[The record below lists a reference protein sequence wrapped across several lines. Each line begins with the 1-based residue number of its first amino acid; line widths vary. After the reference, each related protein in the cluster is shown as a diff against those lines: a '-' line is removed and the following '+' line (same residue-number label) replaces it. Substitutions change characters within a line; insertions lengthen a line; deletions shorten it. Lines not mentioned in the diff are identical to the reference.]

1 MSLRNLLALLILL
14 SIAALVV
21 SLLRNLPG
29 KGAEEILDL
38 LPQQVDLAL
47 EKIHYTQTEGGR
59 RSWVLDADSAAVQRE
74 EGLIS
79 LQNVK
84 MVFWQTG
91 RYAEVKLAAREGLFD
106 QQNKT
111 VEIWGDVEIMTDLG
125 ERFSAERIRYEQATR
140 LVTSESRVRLQS
152 PQLDLTGKGL
162 RLDLQ
167 TGRMSVL
174 QDVEARLPVALEE
187 RSLNR

>member
-14 SIAALVV
+14 SIALLVA
-21 SLLRNLPG
+21 SLVWNLPG
-29 KGAEEILDL
+29 KDTEEILDL

-79 LQNVK
+79 LQNVA

-91 RYAEVKLAAREGLFD
+91 RYAEVSLTAREGLFD

-111 VEIWGDVEIMTDLG
+111 VEIWGDVEIVTDLE
-125 ERFSAERIRYEQATR
+125 ERFSAERIRYQQATR
-140 LVTSESRVRLQS
+140 QVSSEDRVHLQS
-152 PQLDLTGKGL
+152 PQLNLTGKGF

-174 QDVEARLPVALEE
+174 QDVEARLPFVSEE